1 MKDCRNGRQPASLD
15 ANTSAEQRCRSEFPA
30 ATEIPDRWRAL
41 PFPITEVLIVA
52 DCWQAEPDAEAVIQR
67 AIAAAAE
74 IVDADIGEAE
84 LAVMLTDDAGIRT
97 LNSNWRG
104 IDKPT
109 NVLSFPALQP
119 TGAGGPDDAPRMLGD
134 IAIAYETTRRE
145 ADDEQKPFDHHLS
158 HLAVH
163 GFLHLIGYDHEN
175 DADAEA
181 MEALE
186 TRDSGAARHSR
197 SLCGPGA
204 DGLRCRTPNR
214 PTTIRATRAICRRWC
229 RTARCCAPPPTTG

>member
-1 MKDCRNGRQPASLD
+1 MPKTA
-15 ANTSAEQRCRSEFPA
+15 AESALGTNPHRKQNSGPMA
-30 ATEIPDRWRAL
+30 
-41 PFPITEVLIVA
+41 PFVPPISEVLVVA
-52 DCWQAEPDAEAVIQR
+52 DCWQAEPDAEAVIHR

-74 IVDADIGEAE
+74 MVDADIGDAE

-119 TGAGGPDDAPRMLGD
+119 SGPRAPEDPPRMLGD

-163 GFLHLIGYDHEN
+163 GFLHLIGYDHEKN
-175 DADAEA
+175 DDAEA

-186 TRDSGAARHSR
+186 QEILSQLGIPD
-197 SLCGPGA
+197 PYA
-204 DGLRCRTPNR
+204 DRERMD
-214 PTTIRATRAICRRWC
+214 
-229 RTARCCAPPPTTG
+229 

>member
-1 MKDCRNGRQPASLD
+1 MPESFAERAPGAISRRQRNSGPMAP
-15 ANTSAEQRCRSEFPA
+15 F
-30 ATEIPDRWRAL
+30 AL
-41 PFPITEVLIVA
+41 PLTEVLVVA
-52 DCWQAEPDAEAVIQR
+52 DGWRAEPDAEAVIHR

-74 IVDADIGEAE
+74 TVHAESVEAGFGEAE

-119 TGAGGPDDAPRMLGD
+119 TGPGGPDEAPRMLGD
-134 IAIAYETTRRE
+134 IAIAYETTRKE

-163 GFLHLIGYDHEN
+163 GFLHLMGYDHET
-175 DADAEA
+175 DDDAEA
-181 MEALE
+181 MEGLE
-186 TRDSGAARHSR
+186 QEILAQLGIPD
-197 SLCGPGA
+197 PYA
-204 DGLRCRTPNR
+204 DRG
-214 PTTIRATRAICRRWC
+214 
-229 RTARCCAPPPTTG
+229 GKD

>member
-1 MKDCRNGRQPASLD
+1 MAR
-15 ANTSAEQRCRSEFPA
+15 F
-30 ATEIPDRWRAL
+30 AL
-41 PFPITEVLIVA
+41 PIPEVLVVA
-52 DCWQAEPDAEAVIQR
+52 DCWQAEPAAEAIIHR

-74 IVDADIGEAE
+74 TVDAGVGEAE

-109 NVLSFPALQP
+109 NVLSFPALPP
-119 TGAGGPDDAPRMLGD
+119 TGPAGPDEAPRMLGD
-134 IAIAYETTRRE
+134 IAIAYETTRTE

-175 DADAEA
+175 DADADA
-181 MEALE
+181 METLE
-186 TRDSGAARHSR
+186 QEILAQLGIPDPYADRDPH
-197 SLCGPGA
+197 A
-204 DGLRCRTPNR
+204 DRERTD
-214 PTTIRATRAICRRWC
+214 
-229 RTARCCAPPPTTG
+229 

>member
-1 MKDCRNGRQPASLD
+1 MPESTERVPEAISGRRRNYGTMPTL
-15 ANTSAEQRCRSEFPA
+15 
-30 ATEIPDRWRAL
+30 AL
-41 PFPITEVLIVA
+41 PITEVLVVA
-52 DCWQAEPDAEAVIQR
+52 DGWQIEPGAQDVIQR

-74 IVDADIGEAE
+74 IADADTGDAE

-119 TGAGGPDDAPRMLGD
+119 TGPVGPDDAPRMLGD
-134 IAIAYETTRRE
+134 IAIAYDTTRRE

-163 GFLHLIGYDHEN
+163 GFLHLIGYDHEK
-175 DADAEA
+175 DGDAEA
-181 MEALE
+181 METLE
-186 TRDSGAARHSR
+186 REILAQLGIPDPYADRN
-197 SLCGPGA
+197 PGA
-204 DGLRCRTPNR
+204 DRERMD
-214 PTTIRATRAICRRWC
+214 
-229 RTARCCAPPPTTG
+229 